1 MKRYCNVLML
11 ALSTFPIRDKK
22 DENGVILGKEMSMTE
37 SLFAWE
43 DGTTY
48 SGIYQLD
55 PVPKML
61 SAQLKKEQDSLDKI
75 ILLCTRATLENREK
89 VNISYL
95 DDRKPEIFEGTAFDY
110 FKVQTEP
117 YMNPCVKEKFLT
129 VVIDPLDLEKGI
141 TDTIQKLRE
150 IQDPRLYIDT
160 HGGFREVFLIAE
172 AVSSLLKIEGI
183 DVKGIYGIQYGKENK
198 IIDGSQGFQIFDFV
212 SGMNEFINYGR
223 IDSLERF
230 LNTRMQYDIRGK
242 QWQTDLIQC
251 IRKISEGI
259 QLCNIPVF
267 EQGLEE
273 LTSFFEMMEPSDEIS
288 EAGTYLS
295 IFIDNIKK
303 DYGMLLT
310 RNRTVVDEIVWCM
323 RKGFY
328 QQVLTLV
335 ESRIPGYLRDMGI
348 CSYQLGKKNTDT
360 QVFNWCLPWR
370 YHFKGWN
377 RERRLNEMG
386 KLWYPRSEKKY
397 NNGKYVEDTSEGSWV
412 QILIQPDKR
421 EILDAFFRMHLEL
434 KSLRNQS
441 NHALEEIPS
450 LSLSDVENKVSEYL
464 ILLKLIKTE
473 NFSARIR
480 NITKK
485 GNVMLELSDGMEGLK
500 SFQCFLEKESDHPE
514 WLESW
519 KQKFREDSEKTYTV
533 EVCRANNIQIFFRI
547 I

>member
-1 MKRYCNVLML
+1 MRKYCNVLML

-22 DENGVILGKEMSMTE
+22 DDSGVILGKEMSMTE

-48 SGIYQLD
+48 PRIYQLD

-61 SAQLKKEQDSLDKI
+61 SAKLKKEQDNLDKI
-75 ILLCTRATLENREK
+75 ILLCTKATLEDKEK
-89 VNISYL
+89 VNVSYL
-95 DDRKPEIFEGTAFDY
+95 DGSEPEIFEGTAFDY
-110 FKVQTEP
+110 FKIQAEP
-117 YMNPCVKEKFLT
+117 YMNPDEKEKFLT
-129 VVIDPLDLEKGI
+129 VVIDPLALEKGI

-150 IQDPRLYIDT
+150 IQNPRLYIDT

-198 IIDGSQGFQIFDFV
+198 IIDGSQGFHIFDFV

-223 IDSLERF
+223 IDSLKRF

-242 QWQTDLIQC
+242 QWQTNLILC

-273 LTSFFEMMEPSDEIS
+273 LTSFYEMIESSGEMS

-328 QQVLTLV
+328 QQVLTLI
-335 ESRIPGYLRDMGI
+335 ESRIPGYLREVGI
-348 CSYQLGKKNTDT
+348 CSYQLGKKGTDT

-370 YHFKGWN
+370 YRPQGLKLK
-377 RERRLNEMG
+377 ERLNEMG
-386 KLWYPRSEKKY
+386 KLWYP
-397 NNGKYVEDTSEGSWV
+397 
-412 QILIQPDKR
+412 
-421 EILDAFFRMHLEL
+421 
-434 KSLRNQS
+434 
-441 NHALEEIPS
+441 
-450 LSLSDVENKVSEYL
+450 
-464 ILLKLIKTE
+464 
-473 NFSARIR
+473 
-480 NITKK
+480 
-485 GNVMLELSDGMEGLK
+485 
-500 SFQCFLEKESDHPE
+500 
-514 WLESW
+514 
-519 KQKFREDSEKTYTV
+519 
-533 EVCRANNIQIFFRI
+533 
-547 I
+547 